1 MRFLG
6 GGLAPYVAG
15 LLVDAFDIHVPFFVG
30 AATVLA
36 GVLVL
41 STAAR
46 MLRAAD
52 ADLAGHGA
60 PDVSG
65 EVADEFGGAPDA
77 VDTELQARA
86 AARR

>member
-1 MRFLG
+1 
-6 GGLAPYVAG
+6 
-15 LLVDAFDIHVPFFVG
+15 VPFFVG
-30 AATVLA
+30 AATVLG

-41 STAAR
+41 RTAAP

-52 ADLAGHGA
+52 ADLVGHGE

-77 VDTELQARA
+77 VDAEFQAQVV
-86 AARR
+86 RR